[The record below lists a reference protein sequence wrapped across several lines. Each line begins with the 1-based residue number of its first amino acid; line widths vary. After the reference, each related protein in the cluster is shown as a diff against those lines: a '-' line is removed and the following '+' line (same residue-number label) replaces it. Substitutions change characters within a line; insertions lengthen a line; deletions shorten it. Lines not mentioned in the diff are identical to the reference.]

1 MTAPVRPWLLPD
13 LPVVLV
19 SHRGP
24 VSFRRDQ
31 TGARTASRG
40 AGGLVTALTGLA
52 SSLPDAVW
60 VCAATT
66 NEDVA
71 VAGEHGDQA
80 VEVTLEVKPRVLGE
94 ADPAVGST
102 SQPGC
107 VKLRLV
113 QLNEQPHDDFYTVI
127 ANPLLWFLQHG
138 MYGLAHAPRLTRREH
153 AAYEHGYLAVT
164 TGAAKESDLSGV

>member
-1 MTAPVRPWLLPD
+1 MMPPGVPD

-66 NEDVA
+66 NEGGQLVRRA
-71 VAGEHGDQA
+71 WGPATAGTA
-80 VEVTLEVKPRVLGE
+80 AL
-94 ADPAVGST
+94 AVG
-102 SQPGC
+102 
-107 VKLRLV
+107 LDRL
-113 QLNEQPHDDFYTVI
+113 
-127 ANPLLWFLQHG
+127 
-138 MYGLAHAPRLTRREH
+138 LAQAKRTCRR
-153 AAYEHGYLAVT
+153 G
-164 TGAAKESDLSGV
+164 SSSR

>member
-1 MTAPVRPWLLPD
+1 MMPPGVPD

-80 VEVTLEVKPRVLGE
+80 VEVTLEPKPRVVGE
-94 ADPAVGST
+94 ADPALAR
-102 SQPGC
+102 Q
-107 VKLRLV
+107 
-113 QLNEQPHDDFYTVI
+113 
-127 ANPLLWFLQHG
+127 ANPV
-138 MYGLAHAPRLTRREH
+138 A
-153 AAYEHGYLAVT
+153 
-164 TGAAKESDLSGV
+164 